1 MFTWFPYLKEF
12 NMFILLGA
20 VFFATLALLWL
31 YKRRQLSHRA
41 QIEENISQQQGFF
54 LRNGIAGLV
63 ISLLLFSLFC
73 CVEIFSS
80 ASVVTILSTLSFSL
94 IGVFLLSGFLILGE
108 KSKWHD
114 QP

>member
-12 NMFILLGA
+12 NISILLGA
-20 VFFATLALLWL
+20 VFFATSALLSL
-31 YKRRQLSHRA
+31 YKRRQLLHRA

-63 ISLLLFSLFC
+63 ISLLLLSLFC

-80 ASVVTILSTLSFSL
+80 ASVATILGSLSLFL
-94 IGVFLLSGFLILGE
+94 IGVFLLSGLLVLGE
-108 KSKWHD
+108 KSKWRY